1 MERLLTCSCALH
13 CPISSLLM
21 LIPEC
26 SNADGYS
33 SSGHPTPLT
42 KLLLVEDLTIPLL
55 GWETDAVEKDVP
67 LTINNRMEML
77 GKDIHTR

>member
-1 MERLLTCSCALH
+1 
-13 CPISSLLM
+13 M

-42 KLLLVEDLTIPLL
+42 KLLLVEDLTSIA
-55 GWETDAVEKDVP
+55 GVGTDAVEKDVP

-77 GKDIHTR
+77 GKDMHTR